1 MDCVQEMWRID
12 LNMKLVDVHE
22 RYVGSPISDALRR
35 LAEHEPITWE
45 IGGSKKGKS
54 KREKARDAQI
64 VLLRDINARLY
75 FRRIYNAF
83 ERGRLTVAKP
93 KMLLEFA
100 KSELDWRDEL
110 ERHGGDAVADAC
122 HIVISKIFNYNAFVK
137 GRLPLCEKDTG
148 LIQWSARAAK
158 GSKWSAWHFINSLNV
173 RYCPYCNAETIGNAA
188 LKTSNGVIRL
198 HQSELDHFIPQGEY
212 PLLSLSIYNLV
223 PSCSRCNSRFKQ
235 SYDPVPEYV
244 KCGAIPILH
253 PYSESIH
260 DYVRFEYAPKSVSA
274 LFPQKGNDKDNP
286 IVLYAVSGKRKTQAE
301 EYLRRFHIGEV
312 YRDFYDEEL
321 AANIRI
327 AAQYSPIMRRALNK
341 KYKGITTEEID
352 KVLFRA
358 SSDSRQ
364 INKSR
369 FAKAII
375 DLRRSIPCTYLE
387 CTGKAH

>member
-1 MDCVQEMWRID
+1 MWKID
-12 LNMKLVDVHE
+12 LSKSLLAVHE
-22 RYVGSPISDALRR
+22 RYVGRPILDALSR
-35 LAEHEPITWE
+35 LAGNEPITWE
-45 IGGSKKGKS
+45 VGGSKKEKV
-54 KREKARDAQI
+54 KREKERDTKISLLSDTHAQK
-64 VLLRDINARLY
+64 Y
-75 FRRIYNAF
+75 FQRISNAF
-83 ERGRLTVAKP
+83 EKERLLVANP

-100 KSELDWRDEL
+100 QKELSWRDEL
-110 ERHGGDAVADAC
+110 ERLGGMAVAEAC
-122 HIVISKIFNYNAFVK
+122 YIVIGKIFNYNSFVK
-137 GRLPLCEKDTG
+137 GCLPTCKKETG

-158 GSKWSAWHFINSLNV
+158 GAKWSAWHFINSLNV
-173 RYCPYCNAETIGNAA
+173 RYCPYCNAETVGNAA

-358 SSDSRQ
+358 SSDPRQ
-364 INKSR
+364 INRSR

-375 DLRRSIPCTYLE
+375 DLRMSMPTIRRESAIDQEVRCR
-387 CTGKAH
+387 